1 MTIYADRETG
11 ACDLFRRCCINRRA
25 TKNKNRLQCQRLKIK
40 NKKDNK
46 EVGDQQMFKKERE
59 KKNWR
64 SYAHRNNKACDLFK
78 MCVDPEPRLAKRQV
92 IRKMES
98 EIKFN
103 ERRRSLRSEKAS
115 RIKYY

>member
-1 MTIYADRETG
+1 MPEMKD
-11 ACDLFRRCCINRRA
+11 
-25 TKNKNRLQCQRLKIK
+25 KKIK
-40 NKKDNK
+40 KIKR
-46 EVGDQQMFKKERE
+46 VGDQQIFKKERE
-59 KKNWR
+59 KKYWR

-78 MCVDPEPRLAKRQV
+78 MCVDPEPGIAKRQV
-92 IRKMES
+92 ISKMES

>member
-1 MTIYADRETG
+1 
-11 ACDLFRRCCINRRA
+11 
-25 TKNKNRLQCQRLKIK
+25 
-40 NKKDNK
+40 
-46 EVGDQQMFKKERE
+46 MFKKDKE
-59 KKNWR
+59 KKKYWR

-92 IRKMES
+92 ICKMES

>member
-25 TKNKNRLQCQRLKIK
+25 TI
-40 NKKDNK
+40 NKKETAVPEIKIRKQKKDLR
-46 EVGDQQMFKKERE
+46 VGDQQMFKKIKR
-59 KKNWR
+59 KKYWR

-92 IRKMES
+92 MSKMES